1 MEQTIHLNKW
11 EPGHAEQAS
20 AFGVDFW
27 YVPQKGREVWMK
39 TLLRNSVGDRDAVS
53 EEDLQRLED
62 FFSAMGESTPSG
74 QITVSVTAGSETC
87 WLQLQYAWVNGTPV
101 VWVMDVTQSRKIR
114 LLGQIGLENDL
125 NMEGIKRGLFF
136 CAADLTEN
144 AVLFCRRRARGS
156 VLTNIE
162 TYDQLISDLCEHY
175 ADPRDRRRLRRVLS
189 RDYLQDMADQGRPS
203 VEAVARAMNIG
214 QEPGRVEIRMDMAR
228 DTYSDHLCVWMHI
241 QFVVDAAEE
250 QAGTDQPLH
259 DSVTGVYSREEFV
272 RQLELSPKRG
282 TLAVIRIQQMAQ
294 VNDLL
299 GSRRGDRVLW
309 EQARTLAA
317 LLRDGELLGR
327 YSGAEFLMYL
337 AHGASGLLEER
348 LRIITAMLSRE
359 LEQGL
364 KISAQLGAVRLDEE
378 SGSFDELYEK
388 ARLALRSVQW
398 TEETSFAFYSPE
410 LRAFRETP
418 AEPVPRSP
426 EESRIFIRT
435 FGYFD
440 VFVDGQPIHFQGG
453 QAKELM
459 ALLVDRRGGYLSS
472 GEAIACLWE
481 NEPATKTT
489 LARLRKVAMRLKNS
503 LEEAGI
509 AEIIQAKNGERRV
522 VPEKFSCDY
531 YDFLAQG
538 SRGGAV
544 FPGSYMTNYS
554 WAEDTLASMISET
567 K

>member
-1 MEQTIHLNKW
+1 MHVLLQSL
-11 EPGHAEQAS
+11 Q
-20 AFGVDFW
+20 GV
-27 YVPQKGREVWMK
+27 G
-39 TLLRNSVGDRDAVS
+39 GAVS
-53 EEDLQRLED
+53 TEDLDKLKD
-62 FFSAMGESTPSG
+62 FFAAVGEAAPSS
-74 QITVSVTAGSETC
+74 QITVSVVAGSETC

-114 LLGQIGLENDL
+114 LLGQIGLEQDL
-125 NMEGIKRGLFF
+125 NMEAIKRGLFF

-144 AVLFCRRRARGS
+144 AVLYCMRRSRGS
-156 VLTNIE
+156 VLTQVEN
-162 TYDQLISDLCEHY
+162 YDQLVTALCENY
-175 ADPRDRRRLRRVLS
+175 ADPRDRARMLQMLS
-189 RDYLQDMADQGRPS
+189 RSYLQEMADLGRPS
-203 VEAVARAMNIG
+203 VEIDTRSMEIG
-214 QEPGRVEIRMDMAR
+214 GEWGWLEIRMDMAR

-241 QFVVDAAEE
+241 RFVANENGE
-250 QAGTDQPLH
+250 QKADQQPLH
-259 DSVTGVYSREEFV
+259 DAVTGVYSREEFV
-272 RQLELSPKRG
+272 RQLEQAPRRG
-282 TLAVIRIQQMAQ
+282 TLAVIRIQQMAM
-294 VNDLL
+294 VNDML
-299 GSRRGDRVLW
+299 GSRHGDRVLR
-309 EQARTLAA
+309 EQARTLTA

-327 YSGAEFLMYL
+327 YGGAEFLLYL
-337 AHGASGLLEER
+337 VPGHSSLLEER
-348 LRIITAMLSRE
+348 LRIITAMLTRE

-364 KISAQLGAVRLDEE
+364 QISAQLGAVRLEEE
-378 SGSFDELYEK
+378 SGGFDELYEK

-398 TEETSFAFYSPE
+398 TEGTSFAFYSPE

-418 AEPVPRSP
+418 AEPVLKSP

-459 ALLVDRRGGYLSS
+459 ALMVDRRGGYLSS

-509 AEIIQAKNGERRV
+509 LEIVQSKNGERRV

-531 YDFLAQG
+531 YDFLDQR
-538 SRGGAV
+538 SRGSAV

-554 WAEDTLASMISET
+554 WAENTLANMISET

>member
-1 MEQTIHLNKW
+1 MEQMPSYYKR
-11 EPGHAEQAS
+11 EPGRAERAA

-27 YVPQKGREVWMK
+27 YVPQKGTEVWMHV
-39 TLLRNSVGDRDAVS
+39 LLQSLQGVGGAVS
-53 EEDLQRLED
+53 TEDLDKLKD
-62 FFSAMGESTPSG
+62 FFAAVGEAAPSS
-74 QITVSVTAGSETC
+74 QITVSVVAGRETC
-87 WLQLQYAWVNGTPV
+87 WLQLQYACVNGTPV

-114 LLGQIGLENDL
+114 LLGQIGLEQDL
-125 NMEGIKRGLFF
+125 NMEAIKRGLFF

-144 AVLFCRRRARGS
+144 AVLYCMRRPRGS
-156 VLTNIE
+156 VLTHVEN
-162 TYDQLISDLCEHY
+162 YDQLVTALCENY
-175 ADPRDRRRLRRVLS
+175 ADPRDRARMLQMLS
-189 RDYLQDMADQGRPS
+189 RTYLQEMADLGRPS
-203 VEAVARAMNIG
+203 VEIDTRSMEIG
-214 QEPGRVEIRMDMAR
+214 GERGRLEIRMDMAR

-241 QFVVDAAEE
+241 RFVANEE
-250 QAGTDQPLH
+250 GEQSADLQPLH
-259 DSVTGVYSREEFV
+259 DAVTGVYSREEFV
-272 RQLELSPKRG
+272 RQLEQAPRRG
-282 TLAVIRIQQMAQ
+282 TLAVIRIQQMAL
-294 VNDLL
+294 VNDML
-299 GSRRGDRVLW
+299 GSRHGDRVLR
-309 EQARTLAA
+309 EQARTLTA

-327 YSGAEFLMYL
+327 YGGAEFLLYL
-337 AHGASGLLEER
+337 VPGHSSLLEER
-348 LRIITAMLSRE
+348 LRIITAMLTRG

-364 KISAQLGAVRLDEE
+364 QISAQLGAVRLEE
-378 SGSFDELYEK
+378 EIGGFDELYEK

-398 TEETSFAFYSPE
+398 TEGTSFAFYSPE

-418 AEPVPRSP
+418 AEPVLKSP

-459 ALLVDRRGGYLSS
+459 ALMVDRRGGYLSS

-509 AEIIQAKNGERRV
+509 LEIVQSKNGERRV

-531 YDFLAQG
+531 YDFLDQR
-538 SRGGAV
+538 SRGSAV

-554 WAEDTLASMISET
+554 WAEDTLANMISET